1 MTGLI
6 RLHIAMAALCLAL
19 SIAVPT
25 YYHEVVPY
33 PPLLQDNPEFR
44 RNVDSTKDLEQLRS
58 MLYTVAVGTDDAVVA
73 SKEVTDAAVKLLAS
87 VAGLIAAVFAASA
100 FWLWRLRRRNEGQ
113 TRAS

>member
-19 SIAVPT
+19 SIAVPA
-25 YYHEVVPY
+25 YYHKVVPD

-44 RNVDSTKDLEQLRS
+44 RNVDSTEDLEQFRRL
-58 MLYTVAVGTDDAVVA
+58 LYTVVVGTDKAVVA
-73 SKEVTDAAVKLLAS
+73 NKRVADEAVKLLGS
-87 VAGLIAAVFAASA
+87 IAGLNATVFAASA
-100 FWLWRLRRRNEGQ
+100 FWLWWLRRRKDNQ

>member
-44 RNVDSTKDLEQLRS
+44 RNGDST
-58 MLYTVAVGTDDAVVA
+58 
-73 SKEVTDAAVKLLAS
+73 
-87 VAGLIAAVFAASA
+87 
-100 FWLWRLRRRNEGQ
+100 
-113 TRAS
+113 